1 MKEADE
7 KTKKINLDSI
17 IYFIIFLG
25 WFMEIINIYS

>member
-17 IYFIIFLG
+17 IYFIIFFRLVHG
-25 WFMEIINIYS
+25 NY